1 MALRTI
7 VQDGDPILKKVCR
20 PVTNFDDRLATL
32 LDDMKETL
40 LDAGGL
46 GLAGPQVGVMRRLF
60 IALDER
66 DLPEDG
72 TVPEGY
78 EPKFIECVNPEILE
92 ESEDTVTLYEGCL
105 SFPGQ
110 YGITKRP
117 MRVLVRAQN
126 REGKTFELEGEELLA
141 TACCHEIDHLNGVV
155 FKSHVLRML
164 SPEELQKLQ

>member
-1 MALRTI
+1 MTSQKQEYDIGGIKMAIRNI
-7 VQDGDPILKKVCR
+7 VKDGDEILTKVCR
-20 PVTNFDDRLATL
+20 PVDKFDEKLGIL
-32 LDDMKETL
+32 LDDMIETMKSA
-40 LDAGGL
+40 DGV
-46 GLAGPQVGVMRRLF
+46 GLAAPQVGIRRR
-60 IALDER
+60 IVVIDVGSG
-66 DLPEDG
+66 P
-72 TVPEGY
+72 
-78 EPKFIECVNPEILE
+78 IEMVNPEIVE
-92 ESEDTVTLYEGCL
+92 QSGEQECVEGCL

-155 FKSHVLRML
+155 FKSHVVRML

>member
-1 MALRTI
+1 MAIRNI
-7 VQDGDPILKKVCR
+7 VKDGDEILTKVCR
-20 PVTNFDDRLATL
+20 PVEKFDEKLGVL
-32 LDDMKETL
+32 LDDMIETMKSA
-40 LDAGGL
+40 DGV
-46 GLAGPQVGVMRRLF
+46 GLAAPQ
-60 IALDER
+60 
-66 DLPEDG
+66 
-72 TVPEGY
+72 
-78 EPKFIECVNPEILE
+78 ECV
-92 ESEDTVTLYEGCL
+92 EGCL

>member
-1 MALRTI
+1 MVI
-7 VQDGDPILKKVCR
+7 DVGSGPIE
-20 PVTNFDDRLATL
+20 
-32 LDDMKETL
+32 M
-40 LDAGGL
+40 
-46 GLAGPQVGVMRRLF
+46 
-60 IALDER
+60 
-66 DLPEDG
+66 
-72 TVPEGY
+72 
-78 EPKFIECVNPEILE
+78 VNPEIVE
-92 ESEDTVTLYEGCL
+92 QSGEQECVEGCL

-155 FKSHVLRML
+155 FKSHVVRML

>member
-1 MALRTI
+1 MAIRNI
-7 VQDGDPILKKVCR
+7 VKDGDEILTKVCR
-20 PVTNFDDRLATL
+20 PVEKFDEKLGVL
-32 LDDMKETL
+32 LDDMIETMKSADGVGL
-40 LDAGGL
+40 QRHRHPPPRRGDRCGERPHRNGKSGDRGAERRAG
-46 GLAGPQVGVMRRLF
+46 MRR
-60 IALDER
+60 R
-66 DLPEDG
+66 
-72 TVPEGY
+72 VP
-78 EPKFIECVNPEILE
+78 VL
-92 ESEDTVTLYEGCL
+92 
-105 SFPGQ
+105 PGQ